1 VVDKLYRHTWAEI
14 NLDAIA
20 YNIRQIK
27 EKLPQDSN
35 VIAVVKANAYGH
47 GIVPVAKKALESGAN
62 ALAVALLE
70 EAVTLREAS
79 IEAPILVLGA
89 VPAEFAS
96 VAADYHITLT
106 FFQLD
111 WIRDVVNQDLNHT
124 LNLHLKL
131 DTGMG
136 RIGIRSNEEL
146 VSILQELVKNKNIHL
161 SGIFTHF
168 ATADD
173 SDLTF
178 YKEQTSRF
186 EAFMHEFKK
195 HWKEPVLVHIG
206 NSAAAIRFPEKM
218 YNCVRF
224 GISMYGLYPSP
235 EVREEHAIQLQQAFS
250 LHSRLVHVK
259 KIEKGESVSYGKTYI
274 AEEDEWIGTIAIGYG
289 DGWNRK
295 LQGMSVLVNGKRM
308 PIVGRVCMDQTMIKL
323 DQFYE
328 VGTKVTLIGSE
339 GNECIEMDEV
349 AQYLDTINYEIPCMI
364 NERIPRIYVQS
375 NHS

>member
-47 GIVPVAKKALESGAN
+47 GIIPVAKKALESGAN

-178 YKEQTSRF
+178 YKEQTNRF

-224 GISMYGLYPSP
+224 GISMYGLYPSQ

-323 DQFYE
+323 DRFYE
-328 VGTKVTLIGSE
+328 VGTKVTLIGSQ